1 MLGECLSLATL
12 HLGGN
17 DIGAAGAGSLAGML
31 GQCSSLVTLVLA
43 FNDIGHKGAERLAGA
58 LGRCSSLVRL
68 SLRYNPIRKEV
79 VITVKERRMMEQGG

>member
-1 MLGECLSLATL
+1 MFVESVALATL
-12 HLGGN
+12 NLGCNG
-17 DIGAAGAGSLAGML
+17 IGDVGAGSLAGML

-43 FNDIGHKGAERLAGA
+43 GNDIGDKGAERLAGA
-58 LGRCSSLVRL
+58 LGQCSSLVRL